1 MNESRRTRTQPVGL
15 SAGSVGLTL
24 AWLGGAAIARLTGA
38 TPVVIMLAVMAMAA
52 IVATAESLWSLR
64 RVHVDNI
71 TLPAMSTQGE
81 TIPLVI
87 DIRSPRPIW
96 VEVVHECMTVAC
108 GWSDPR
114 SDRFEAEA
122 GFARRGVV
130 REVHVHIRT
139 GGSLGLFWWQRRHH
153 VDIGEHHVAAAVGSE
168 DAPVEQRAL
177 AADGE
182 FGGAP
187 GAVSGELDGIRPW
200 REGDSER
207 WVHWSS
213 SMRSGELMVFDRR
226 RPSENERII
235 RPRVGT
241 DDPDAEAGAARRSL
255 ERSIALGA
263 RTLVAVGDAEPVEIV
278 GPDAA
283 ARWSASVDLG
293 AVEQPSR
300 RWWHRSW
307 TAEPNAPASVW
318 ARRWSAVA
326 TFVSLAMLIGALGLE
341 PLLLIPIA
349 VTVSLAAAV
358 SGRSLVTGEPPS
370 AFVRSAVGLGALV
383 GLAMVLV
390 SSGQLDGLLTFLRGP
405 LPQVLIIL
413 ILIHGFECRD
423 RRTLRVGVGIS
434 SVVVMYAAAFRVD
447 DRLIWWL
454 AAWIMTAGASLAALA
469 RPAGSPHFR
478 LPTLSSP
485 TGGWVH
491 RVAFVGATLSVT
503 VAVLAVVPVPD
514 GPADLTLPTVIE
526 GADPIGQPGG
536 LAGPDGDLSDDRA
549 TAEPGTD
556 RAPAGQ
562 AGGYTGFASSMD
574 TSVRGELSDEVVMR
588 VRAPAADFWRG
599 QTFTEFDGR
608 RWYADTEAGLLQQ
621 GPNID
626 IPASFGD
633 TAADDSLA
641 YDELVQT
648 FHLEVDMPNLLFHAY
663 RPTSV
668 VLDSNLWSRADGAL
682 RASTTLPAGS
692 VYTVV
697 STRPVVDAAV
707 LRSRGHVD
715 ERLNERGRA
724 AFQRHLTVPL
734 STSPETIA
742 LANQLAAG
750 AESTYDVVRAY
761 ETWMNANVEYDL
773 NAPLPDP
780 GEDAVHDFLFDTQLG
795 FCEQIASA
803 MTVMLRSQG
812 IPARLAA
819 GYTSGTRDT
828 VSGVF
833 EVRASD
839 AHAWVEVW
847 FPEVGWQAFDPTAA
861 VPLSAESQ
869 VGSVGADLTSG
880 LADFVGDNIRPVV
893 FAVVAAMVAIGGWRI
908 LSGLR
913 LRRRRGRWGSLQD
926 RFADRAAQ
934 RGARTGATNRELAD
948 AWTAADDA
956 EVARLVAARLD
967 RAAFAPDFGDDDE
980 AYADTRRLVD
990 ALPRTDRR

>member
-1 MNESRRTRTQPVGL
+1 MNETQRTRTRPVGL
-15 SAGSVGLTL
+15 SAGSVGLVL
-24 AWLGGAAIARLTGA
+24 AWFGGAAIARLTGA
-38 TPVVIMLAVMAMAA
+38 TPVVIMLAVTAMAA
-52 IVATAESLWSLR
+52 VVAAIESLWSLW
-64 RVHVDNI
+64 RVSVLDI
-71 TLPAMSTQGE
+71 GLPAVSTQGDAMPIAV
-81 TIPLVI
+81 T
-87 DIRSPRPIW
+87 IRSSRPVWID
-96 VEVVHECMTVAC
+96 VVHDGSVVAS

-114 SDRFEAEA
+114 SDRFEPEA
-122 GFARRGVV
+122 TFARRGVV
-130 REVHVHIRT
+130 RELDVLVRT
-139 GGSLGLFWWQRRHH
+139 GGSLGLWWWQRRHC
-153 VDIGEHHVAAAVGSE
+153 VGVGELHVAAPVGSV

-177 AADGE
+177 AGDGE

-226 RPSENERII
+226 RPSENERVV
-235 RPRVGT
+235 RPRYGT
-241 DDPDAEAGAARRSL
+241 DDPDAEAGAARRAL
-255 ERSIALGA
+255 ERSIASGA
-263 RTLVAVGDAEPVEIV
+263 RTLVAVGDAEPIEIT
-278 GPDAA
+278 GPDDA

-293 AVEQPSR
+293 PLERPSR

-307 TAEPNAPASVW
+307 MAEPNAPASVW

-326 TFVSLAMLIGALGLE
+326 TFVSLAMLVGALGLD
-341 PLLLIPIA
+341 PLLLVPIA
-349 VTVSLAAAV
+349 VMVVVAATV

-370 AFVRSAVGLGALV
+370 PLVRTMVGLAALV

-390 SSGQLDGLLTFLRGP
+390 SSGRLDGLLTFLRGP

-423 RRTLRVGVGIS
+423 RRTVRVGVGIS

-447 DRLIWWL
+447 DRLVWWL
-454 AAWIMTAGASLAALA
+454 AGWIAAAGLSLAMLA
-469 RPAGSPHFR
+469 RPAGSPRFAM
-478 LPTLSSP
+478 PS
-485 TGGWVH
+485 GGTSAGWGH
-491 RVAFVGATLSVT
+491 RIGFVGATLGVT
-503 VAVLAVVPVPD
+503 VAALAVVPVPE
-514 GPADLTLPTVIE
+514 GPAQLTLPTVIE
-526 GADPIGQPGG
+526 DADPIGQPGG
-536 LAGPDGDLSDDRA
+536 LAGPDGELSDG
-549 TAEPGTD
+549 TPSAEPGVD

-626 IPASFGD
+626 VPTSFGD
-633 TAADDSLA
+633 MPMTPALDF
-641 YDELVQT
+641 DELIQT
-648 FHLEVDMPNLLFHAY
+648 FYLEVDMPNLVFHAY
-663 RPTSV
+663 KPTSV
-668 VLDSNLWSRADGAL
+668 VLDSNLWARSDGAL

-697 STRPVVDAAV
+697 SNRPIVDAAA
-707 LRSRGHVD
+707 LRARGHVD
-715 ERLNERGRA
+715 RRLTDQGRA
-724 AFQRHLTVPL
+724 AFARHLAVPA
-734 STSPETIA
+734 STTAETIA
-742 LANQLAAG
+742 LADRLAAG
-750 AESTYDVVRAY
+750 AESTYDVVRAF
-761 ETWMNANVEYDL
+761 EGWMNANVEYDL
-773 NAPLPDP
+773 DAPLPDA
-780 GEDAVHDFLFDTQLG
+780 GEDAVHDFLFDTRLG

-847 FPEVGWQAFDPTAA
+847 FPDVGWQAFDPTAA
-861 VPLSAESQ
+861 VPLSADSR
-869 VGSVGADLTSG
+869 VGTVGENLASG
-880 LADFVGDNIRPVV
+880 LAGYVGDNIQPLVAVLVV
-893 FAVVAAMVAIGGWRI
+893 AMVAIGGWRI
-908 LSGLR
+908 LRDLR
-913 LRRRRGRWGSLQD
+913 DRRRRGRWGSLQD
-926 RFADRAAQ
+926 RFAATAQQ
-934 RGARTGATNRELAD
+934 RGARSGSTNRELAD
-948 AWTAADDA
+948 AWTSDDDA
-956 EVARLVAARLD
+956 QVARLVADRLD
-967 RAAFAPDFGDDDE
+967 RVAFAPDFRDDDD